1 MEEIV
6 PLEVGVEDPLD
17 VTATNQR
24 VASHHQS
31 AFASSG
37 LHIRLELA
45 LYTNNIKIEFKN
57 AEHS

>member
-6 PLEVGVEDPLD
+6 PLEVGVEEPLD
-17 VTATNQR
+17 VTATHQR

-37 LHIRLELA
+37 LHIWLELA
-45 LYTNNIKIEFKN
+45 LYTNNIKIEL
-57 AEHS
+57 